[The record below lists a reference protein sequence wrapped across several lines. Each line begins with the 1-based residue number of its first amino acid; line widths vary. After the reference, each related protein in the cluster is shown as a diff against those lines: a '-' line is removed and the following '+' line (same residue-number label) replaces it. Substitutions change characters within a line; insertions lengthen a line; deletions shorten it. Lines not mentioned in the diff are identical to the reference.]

1 MPRSIRTADH
11 VNPIHNS
18 PVAVRARPGQ
28 SLARSRAT
36 PSRKPDSG
44 HVGTISTTNEV
55 RRASWNAVKP
65 RFQCV
70 LTH

>member
-18 PVAVRARPGQ
+18 PVAVRARPGR
-28 SLARSRAT
+28 SWPRSRVT

-44 HVGTISTTNEV
+44 HVGTISTTNQV

-65 RFQCV
+65 RFQGV

>member
-18 PVAVRARPGQ
+18 PVAVRARPGR
-28 SLARSRAT
+28 SLAPQPGDT
-36 PSRKPDSG
+36 FPKTGLG
-44 HVGTISTTNEV
+44 HVGTISTTNQV

>member
-28 SLARSRAT
+28 SLAPQLGDT
-36 PSRKPDSG
+36 SRKPDSG
-44 HVGTISTTNEV
+44 HVGTISTTNQV
-55 RRASWNAVKP
+55 RWASWNAVKP